1 MKTARFVI
9 LPLLL
14 AATAV
19 GQQPTVRNARLVT
32 RDASAGLDGTL
43 NAIVSAQDAPAW
55 AGYAVPIIAGEH
67 RMCCSG
73 GGSCLCTL
81 DRQDGQS
88 ITNSTADGNR
98 QVQLEGP
105 THLFVLYRI
114 ESRQIGKVRMFTPDC
129 ELDAG
134 GVPFF
139 WLTGVKSSD
148 SVRYLKAL
156 AVSPSTERTE
166 ERRNKSAATAIAFHQ
181 GPDADAALDDFV
193 KSTQPEFLRRDAV
206 FWLGQTRGHH
216 GFEVLSRVVKE
227 DPSDRIREHAVFSLM
242 QSKDPGAVK
251 AVIAVAHDDKV
262 PRVRGQALFWLAQR
276 AGNKIAGQ
284 AIAEAIEKDP
294 ETEVKKKAVFALS
307 QIPHGEGVPLLI
319 EVAKTNRNPAVRKQ
333 AVFWLGQSRDP
344 RAAAF
349 LEEVLTR

>member
-1 MKTARFVI
+1 MKPARLLI
-9 LPLLL
+9 PCLL
-14 AATAV
+14 AAAAFA
-19 GQQPTVRNARLVT
+19 QQPNLRNARLVT
-32 RDASAGLDGTL
+32 RDASAGLDAAL
-43 NAIVSAQDAPAW
+43 SAIVSAQDAPAW
-55 AGYAVPIIAGEH
+55 AGYAVPIVAGDH

-73 GGSCLCTL
+73 NGACLCTL
-81 DRQDGQS
+81 ERQDGRS
-88 ITNSTADGNR
+88 ITNTTSEGNK

-114 ESRQIGKVRMFTPDC
+114 ESRQIGKVRTFTPDC

-139 WLTGVKSSD
+139 WLNGVKASD

-156 AVSPSTERTE
+156 AESPAQ

-181 GPDADAALDDFV
+181 APEADSALDDFV
-193 KSTQPEFLRRDAV
+193 KPTQPEFLRRDAV

-216 GFEVLSRVVKE
+216 GFEVLSRVVKD

-251 AVIAVAHDDKV
+251 VVIAVAHDDKA
-262 PRVRGQALFWLAQR
+262 PHVRGQALFWLAQR
-276 AGNKIAGQ
+276 AGNKIAGA

-307 QIPHGEGVPLLI
+307 QIPHGDGVPLLI

-333 AVFWLGQSRDP
+333 AVFWLGQSKDP
-344 RAAAF
+344 RAATF
-349 LEEVLTR
+349 LEEILTR